1 MDARS
6 HWLRPRSICW
16 RSFISFKGSVGREG
30 DPGARDLR
38 PKRISRR
45 RWAPEPF
52 RPRAGGARNRKSR
65 ALGLGTAPHER
76 DLQRVAV
83 PFVAVPLFSSCIM
96 GVAIELF
103 KVRIFEERA
112 ACGRSLVVKIGNKV
126 GTSASHCLPRAR
138 PAINGCARPD
148 LSRRQL
154 PAQEMAICIK
164 CCKISF
170 SISRTGSRMR
180 SLRDGVSMSA
190 RLCGVFIFCG
200 VVAAG
205 AGLARAVL
213 RPASVNRIDFKQ
225 VDLVISRAPNDEAPA
240 NFQYFVGMFLLNR
253 GNKEKSRDYLIRA
266 AQSTLIN
273 KYNHILARKTLR
285 DLKIPVPP
293 PAVTSEK
300 PETK

>member
-1 MDARS
+1 
-6 HWLRPRSICW
+6 
-16 RSFISFKGSVGREG
+16 
-30 DPGARDLR
+30 
-38 PKRISRR
+38 
-45 RWAPEPF
+45 
-52 RPRAGGARNRKSR
+52 
-65 ALGLGTAPHER
+65 
-76 DLQRVAV
+76 
-83 PFVAVPLFSSCIM
+83 M
-96 GVAIELF
+96 GVAIESF

-213 RPASVNRIDFKQ
+213 RPASVNRIDFKR
-225 VDLVISRAPNDEAPA
+225 VDLVISSAPTDDDKTDSPLFRQRVSFEPRQQGKLSRLLDPRGTIDVNGQVQPRLGLQVVARPQDSPA
-240 NFQYFVGMFLLNR
+240 
-253 GNKEKSRDYLIRA
+253 A
-266 AQSTLIN
+266 ACG
-273 KYNHILARKTLR
+273 RKPKTG
-285 DLKIPVPP
+285 
-293 PAVTSEK
+293 SEIGD
-300 PETK
+300 